1 MLWTVQVVLQHLLLF
16 KMAQIGVAVPVA
28 SAAFVDG
35 VLQIGILA
43 EPSASWLPLS
53 LQPLS
58 PLLSPRQLKLWS
70 ISILKPCY
78 DFRWTLPWTSPVI
91 KILFELD
98 SEFWILWTQ
107 LVLQHSDVHSFV
119 WFPVCF
125 GLMIIMIMDTA
136 VDISRRLSLQW
147 ALSTYK
153 K

>member
-70 ISILKPCY
+70 I
-78 DFRWTLPWTSPVI
+78 
-91 KILFELD
+91 
-98 SEFWILWTQ
+98 
-107 LVLQHSDVHSFV
+107 
-119 WFPVCF
+119 
-125 GLMIIMIMDTA
+125 
-136 VDISRRLSLQW
+136 
-147 ALSTYK
+147 
-153 K
+153 